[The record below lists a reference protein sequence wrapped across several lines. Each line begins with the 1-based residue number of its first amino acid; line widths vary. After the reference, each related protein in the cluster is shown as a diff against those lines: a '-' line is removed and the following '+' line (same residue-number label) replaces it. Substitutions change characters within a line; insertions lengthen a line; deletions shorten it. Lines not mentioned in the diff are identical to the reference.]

1 MKRRGAVLSMLA
13 SAAWLAGCDA
23 PPAPS
28 ATEKRWPD
36 LPVRNLAG
44 QPATLPSSTSAAR
57 LFNLWA
63 LWCPPCRMELPS
75 LERLTWALAPQTI
88 DVVAVALAEDNFP
101 VRDYLAQHAA
111 GLNSVV
117 LSPALPVVAEL
128 DLKVLPQTFLVAPNG
143 AVLGR
148 WVGARE
154 WDSPAIR
161 AELDRLVQSS

>member
-1 MKRRGAVLSMLA
+1 MKRRGAVMSMLA

-23 PPAPS
+23 APPAS
-28 ATEKRWPD
+28 VTARRWPV
-36 LPVRNLAG
+36 LPVRDLAG
-44 QPATLPSSTSAAR
+44 QPATLPSSTAAAR

-88 DVVAVALAEDNFP
+88 DLVAVALAEDNFP
-101 VRDYLAQHAA
+101 VREYLAQHAA

-128 DLKVLPQTFLVAPNG
+128 DLKVLPQTFLVAPSG
-143 AVLGR
+143 TVLAR

-161 AELDRLVQSS
+161 AELDRLVQTS